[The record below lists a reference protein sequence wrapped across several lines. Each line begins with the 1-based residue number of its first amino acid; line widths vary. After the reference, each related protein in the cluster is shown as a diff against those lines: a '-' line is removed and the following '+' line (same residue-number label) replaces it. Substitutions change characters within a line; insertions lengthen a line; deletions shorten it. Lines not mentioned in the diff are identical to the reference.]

1 MTTAAADFAITYRVD
16 RVPDLMFG
24 LTADA
29 RVVLVAATDLI
40 HITDPAQQTSLQLVL
55 ERIRVDQARIH
66 GELHP
71 PEPGSRE
78 ALMAELKKL
87 GVKYNVANRMS
98 NRAMHT
104 RFQTAELE
112 DGRLI
117 TVTYARGED
126 GKDYYGLQVEGYG
139 CGGS

>member
-1 MTTAAADFAITYRVD
+1 MTTAATDFAITYEVD
-16 RVPDLMFG
+16 RVPGLMFG

-29 RVVLVAATDLI
+29 RVVLIAATDLI

-126 GKDYYGLQVEGYG
+126 GKDYYGLQIEGYG
-139 CGGS
+139 GG

>member
-40 HITDPAQQTSLQLVL
+40 HITDPAQQTSLQHQL

-126 GKDYYGLQVEGYG
+126 GKDYYGLQIEGYG
-139 CGGS
+139 GG

>member
-1 MTTAAADFAITYRVD
+1 MTTAAADFAITSRVD

-126 GKDYYGLQVEGYG
+126 GKDYYGLQIEGYG
-139 CGGS
+139 GG